1 MEQSRFVALKNEIYD
16 LRQSDLQT
24 SLKVQTELDRQL
36 EYKESKMK
44 LKYLKSTDLP
54 IYRKWLNG
62 TSTWYY
68 RLRNVEGRIVC
79 DIIMDVLNEIAYR
92 HGTVTCIMAEENVK
106 SNEEE
111 FGNAICKLLTH
122 LEK

>member
-36 EYKESKMK
+36 EYKEYKMK

-54 IYRKWLNG
+54 I
-62 TSTWYY
+62 
-68 RLRNVEGRIVC
+68 
-79 DIIMDVLNEIAYR
+79 
-92 HGTVTCIMAEENVK
+92 
-106 SNEEE
+106 
-111 FGNAICKLLTH
+111 
-122 LEK
+122 